1 MKNTNFILKTLK
13 TTLIFSGLQLL
24 CNYSYANDINYNNYK
39 DIHNYVLKEAKGL
52 MQEYKNS
59 KPLEAEIFDS
69 TDDSIKSFLQG
80 TSQIKADNLLAIQY
94 FPKLAVNGSE
104 MSFCFL
110 FYDSKK
116 NIFQQ
121 YKESVKMSEDEILQ
135 YLTWHEMGHCFAKH
149 EGFNINPKTN
159 EFIADAF
166 AMSIAI
172 NKQQTKLPTKI
183 IKFINTL
190 DTNDIHSN
198 KNELEK
204 FLIAVLDGNIFNKK
218 LSVNEIINIIKY
230 YQEHSSLVGY
240 K

>member
-1 MKNTNFILKTLK
+1 MKNKNFILNFFK
-13 TTLIFSGLQLL
+13 TTLILSLPLSAN
-24 CNYSYANDINYNNYK
+24 CSYASEINYNNYS
-39 DIHNYVLKEAKGL
+39 DIHNYVSAEAKGL
-52 MQEYKNS
+52 MREYKSS
-59 KPLEAEIFDS
+59 KPLDAEIFDS
-69 TDDSIKSFLQG
+69 TDDSIKNFLQG

-94 FPKLAVNGSE
+94 FPKLAVNGLD

-121 YKESVKMSEDEILQ
+121 YKDSVNMSEDEILQ

-149 EGFNINPKTN
+149 EGFNINTKTN

-190 DTNDIHSN
+190 DINDIHSN
-198 KNELEK
+198 KTELEK

-218 LSVNEIINIIKY
+218 LSVNEIINIIRY
-230 YQEHSSLVGY
+230 YQEHSGLVGY